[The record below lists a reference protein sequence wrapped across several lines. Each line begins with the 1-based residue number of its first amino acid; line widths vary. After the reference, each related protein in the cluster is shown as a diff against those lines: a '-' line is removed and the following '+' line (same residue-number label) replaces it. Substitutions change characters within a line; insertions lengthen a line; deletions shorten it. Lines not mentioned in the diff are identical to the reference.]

1 MKKSKPAAI
10 KHLTLSVGTPELT
23 EAPGIRYVDQ
33 GLSISAVPC
42 TIHAPVDGGRIMS
55 DRAYVLINVQPGRT
69 SDVVRALS
77 GIKQI
82 KTIDPCWGKPD
93 IIVVVEVSDQD
104 ALTQLV
110 LSRIHEID
118 GVLQTDTHLVY
129 QLKISNVKVS
139 NAK

>member
-1 MKKSKPAAI
+1 MKKSKPAGA
-10 KHLTLSVGTPELT
+10 TLPTSSVVTPGLT
-23 EAPGIRYVDQ
+23 EPTGIRYVGHDPA
-33 GLSISAVPC
+33 IPAVPC
-42 TIHAPVDGGRIMS
+42 TIHAPIDGGIIMS
-55 DRAYVLINVQPGRT
+55 DRAYILINVLPGRT

-110 LSRIHEID
+110 LKRIHEID
-118 GVLQTDTHLVY
+118 GVSETDTHLVY
-129 QLKISNVKVS
+129 RLKASK
-139 NAK
+139 AK

>member
-1 MKKSKPAAI
+1 MKKPKSAVATLPKSSVDPPA
-10 KHLTLSVGTPELT
+10 LTQAT
-23 EAPGIRYVDQ
+23 GIRYV
-33 GLSISAVPC
+33 GHEPAISAVPC
-42 TIHAPVDGGRIMS
+42 TIHAPVDGGRMMS

-93 IIVVVEVSDQD
+93 IIVVAEVSDQD

-129 QLKISNVKVS
+129 RLKAGNGK
-139 NAK
+139 

>member
-1 MKKSKPAAI
+1 MKKP
-10 KHLTLSVGTPELT
+10 KHAVATLPTSTIGSHAT
-23 EAPGIRYVDQ
+23 GIRNGGPDP
-33 GLSISAVPC
+33 GISAVPS
-42 TIHAPVDGGRIMS
+42 TIHTPVDGGRIMS
-55 DRAYVLINVQPGRT
+55 DRAYVLINVLPGRT

-93 IIVVVEVSDQD
+93 IIVVAEVSDQD

-118 GVLQTDTHLVY
+118 GVSQTDTHLVY
-129 QLKISNVKVS
+129 RLKTGNGK
-139 NAK
+139 

>member
-1 MKKSKPAAI
+1 MKKSKSAVA
-10 KHLTLSVGTPELT
+10 TLPKPSLGASALT
-23 EAPGIRYVDQ
+23 EAPGIRYV
-33 GLSISAVPC
+33 GKEPAIPTVPC
-42 TIHAPVDGGRIMS
+42 TIHAPIDGGIIMS
-55 DRAYVLINVQPGRT
+55 DRAYVLINVLPGRT

-118 GVLQTDTHLVY
+118 GVSQTDTHLVY
-129 QLKISNVKVS
+129 RLKDSK
-139 NAK
+139 AK

>member
-1 MKKSKPAAI
+1 MKKAKSAVTTFPVS
-10 KHLTLSVGTPELT
+10 SVGTLALT
-23 EAPGIRYVDQ
+23 EEASIRYVDAA
-33 GLSISAVPC
+33 SANPAVPC

-93 IIVVVEVSDQD
+93 IITVVEVSDQD

-110 LSRIHEID
+110 LRRIHEIE

-129 QLKISNVKVS
+129 RLKVS
-139 NAK
+139 NSK

>member
-1 MKKSKPAAI
+1 MKRPKSAVVTRPNSSGG
-10 KHLTLSVGTPELT
+10 TLASTD
-23 EAPGIRYVDQ
+23 APSIRYV
-33 GLSISAVPC
+33 GKTPIISLVPC
-42 TIHAPVDGGRIMS
+42 TIHAPVDGGRVMS

-118 GVLQTDTHLVY
+118 GVVQTDTHLVY
-129 QLKISNVKVS
+129 RLKADNPK
-139 NAK
+139 